1 MRFKAVLSTVV
12 AALALVASAQA
23 TTLVTSEGAPLG
35 GHLQAVVNGSRVP
48 TAPGVVAVEL
58 HPCPGPEYDSCWD
71 TTVLHLPTARG
82 VDVRW
87 TLMHELGHVFDDRV
101 LTAAD
106 RAAFKTVIRYSGAW
120 TTGDEPAGER
130 FAEAYAGCAQ
140 YARAPYGGL
149 QGQYG
154 YVAGPDTFR
163 RACELIR
170 RAARRPRAA
179 PPSAVRSARSARPP
193 R

>member
-1 MRFKAVLSTVV
+1 MRRRVPVLP
-12 AALALVASAQA
+12 AALGADAAVIGAALTA
-23 TTLVTSEGAPLG
+23 AP
-35 GHLQAVVNGSRVP
+35 
-48 TAPGVVAVEL
+48 
-58 HPCPGPEYDSCWD
+58 Y
-71 TTVLHLPTARG
+71 
-82 VDVRW
+82 
-87 TLMHELGHVFDDRV
+87 VFDDRV
-101 LTAAD
+101 LTATD

-130 FAEAYAGCAQ
+130 FAEAYAGCALC
-140 YARAPYGGL
+140 ARAPYGGL

-179 PPSAVRSARSARPP
+179 PPSAVRSAQSARTP